1 MFSLPRDGHKSM
13 KCKESN
19 IKKILS
25 ELNSLA
31 VVINPI
37 VIEE

>member
-1 MFSLPRDGHKSM
+1 M